1 MLLSSHS
8 KLLFFY
14 SFYQNWFLIKNFQ
27 KILYSRII
35 IKDRVWIKN
44 DSLERELRW
53 EDLSDPCCSTGSRVP
68 VTPGPYSP
76 PQSTHNRGW
85 LTEDWTRLLLTCL
98 FYKFSYVASEW
109 VGAAPLLKVHPVCIQ
124 CRYLSS
130 SSSRPWAT
138 DCSSLKWDNKWAKGS
153 NCCYVSIRIRLRI
166 YDTLLKNSRINSNF
180 VKLFINIFRISSQN
194 L

>member
-109 VGAAPLLKVHPVCIQ
+109 VSGWAQPP
-124 CRYLSS
+124 
-130 SSSRPWAT
+130 SSRCILSVFSA
-138 DCSSLKWDNKWAKGS
+138 G
-153 NCCYVSIRIRLRI
+153 
-166 YDTLLKNSRINSNF
+166 
-180 VKLFINIFRISSQN
+180 ISPAPAPD
-194 L
+194 LGPPIALV